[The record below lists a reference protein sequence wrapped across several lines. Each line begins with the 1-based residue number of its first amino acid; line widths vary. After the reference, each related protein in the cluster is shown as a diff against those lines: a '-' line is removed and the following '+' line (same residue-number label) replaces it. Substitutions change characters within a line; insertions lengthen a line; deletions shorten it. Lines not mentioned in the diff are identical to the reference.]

1 MFTTKATFERDNTR
15 PDPVLV
21 VAAKAPYRHYRHWN
35 RPFEILFQHLYLCF
49 RWTFNPAVL
58 TQVSSATGSSGA
70 TAMSPST
77 PPITSPSTQFNIGD
91 LVQICN
97 DVERVRGLQLGHGE
111 WTEAM
116 EAVCTVRFYV
126 YIAFW

>member
-1 MFTTKATFERDNTR
+1 MLTR
-15 PDPVLV
+15 TSDTPGV
-21 VAAKAPYRHYRHWN
+21 
-35 RPFEILFQHLYLCF
+35 
-49 RWTFNPAVL
+49 
-58 TQVSSATGSSGA
+58 GGA

-77 PPITSPSTQFNIGD
+77 PPITSPATQFNIGD

-116 EAVCTVRFYV
+116 EAACACRFCYFALPVENFV
-126 YIAFW
+126 YSISF

>member
-1 MFTTKATFERDNTR
+1 LFTAKATFERKRERLPRTR

-35 RPFEILFQHLYLCF
+35 RPFEILFQYLCF

-91 LVQICN
+91 LVQIYN

-116 EAVCTVRFYV
+116 EAVVQSCFMYT
-126 YIAFW
+126 